1 MTTTTRKISKL
12 PTVGEKYFL
21 LNGEKDP
28 FDYKASGEFVA
39 MVDVLPFEIWDVW
52 GTFVVLDADIWTAIT
67 GRTNPVKGDKVYLLN
82 KDNSTFA
89 RANEQAYEIDRLEF
103 NPEGTFSFDQ
113 HVADTIA
120 DERNATSRPEN
131 LVFRTSFETHQTHE
145 SFGFEVPILIGND
158 KTLSDDLT
166 INTRAYVVNI
176 DALGPEWLKPGK
188 LISLS
193 HSFY

>member
-1 MTTTTRKISKL
+1 MTTTTTTRTTTRKISTL

-21 LNGEKDP
+21 LNGKKDP
-28 FDYKASGEFVA
+28 FDYKASGECVA

-67 GRTNPVKGDKVYLLN
+67 GKSNPVKGDKVYLLN
-82 KDNSTFA
+82 KDG
-89 RANEQAYEIDRLEF
+89 QAYEIDRLEF

-113 HVADTIA
+113 HVADTVA

-131 LVFRTSFETHQTHE
+131 LVFRTSLETHQTHE
-145 SFGFEVPILIGND
+145 SFGFEVSILIGNN
-158 KTLSDDLT
+158 KTLSDDLS

-176 DALGPEWLKPGK
+176 DTLGPEWLKPDK